1 MNERPILVRLDTVRR
16 RKPKKWR
23 RCGKTS
29 LHRLPAG
36 PGVYMMFGI
45 GASVGRPLEP
55 DYIGSSINLRNR
67 VCPNHSKWKFAHLI
81 MFRETRLGQH
91 LSIEHRL
98 IRYFKP
104 PLNQVGNPKQP
115 QKTWIE
121 ALMGSKKSM

>member
-1 MNERPILVRLDTVRR
+1 MNEQPILIDLSTVRR
-16 RKPKKWR
+16 RKPGKWR
-23 RCGKTS
+23 RCSKAS
-29 LHRLPAG
+29 LHRLPTG
-36 PGVYMMFGI
+36 PGVYMFFDGFK
-45 GASVGRPLEP
+45 RHPLKP

-67 VCPNHSKWKFAHLI
+67 VCSKHQKWKVAHLI

-121 ALMGSKKSM
+121 ALMGSKKSV